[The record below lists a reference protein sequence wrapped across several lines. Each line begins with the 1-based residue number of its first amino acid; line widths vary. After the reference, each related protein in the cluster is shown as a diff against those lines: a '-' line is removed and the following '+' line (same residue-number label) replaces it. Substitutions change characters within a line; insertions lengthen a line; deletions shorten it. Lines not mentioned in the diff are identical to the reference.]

1 MSTDPVVPEGSR
13 FSVGSMGSGHS
24 DNDDDVSDFAKNLYA
39 DLLYITEDSPFDLD
53 PSVVVA
59 IVEAISGY
67 HMVDVY
73 EAADARA
80 KECE

>member
-1 MSTDPVVPEGSR
+1 MSTDVVIPEGSR
-13 FSVGSMGSGHS
+13 LSVESIGRGL
-24 DNDDDVSDFAKNLYA
+24 DDDGDVSDFAKNLYA

-53 PSVVVA
+53 ASVVVA
-59 IVEAISGY
+59 IIEAISGY

-80 KECE
+80 KDCE